1 MENGNVNSSRNY
13 AAPPLSLIYIS
24 MVKLSVKSGSN
35 VRLEVKYSKV
45 FFFAGERSR
54 KAQSFKNV
62 RKSEIGLAI
71 MLPLNNFYKTLEPK
85 SLGCLYFMT

>member
-45 FFFAGERSR
+45 FFRRIE
-54 KAQSFKNV
+54 V
-62 RKSEIGLAI
+62 EKSSKL
-71 MLPLNNFYKTLEPK
+71 
-85 SLGCLYFMT
+85 SGCEEK